1 MLFRKDQMKNLI
13 LLSAF
18 VLFITGCATTT
29 GIVKI
34 SEDTYMLAKQPLL
47 AHTAGE
53 VKVEIYKE
61 ANAFCEKNGKKF
73 IQLSHTGSDY
83 HPYNSYASAEVQF
96 KCE

>member
-1 MLFRKDQMKNLI
+1 MRRAIIML
-13 LLSAF
+13 SVVF
-18 VLFITGCATTT
+18 VSVGCATTT

>member
-1 MLFRKDQMKNLI
+1 MKTLI

-34 SEDTYMLAKQPLL
+34 SEDTYMLAKQPFG
-47 AHTAGE
+47 AHTDGA

-73 IQLSHTGSDY
+73 VQLSHTGTDY
-83 HPYNSYASAEVQF
+83 HFNKSYASAEVQF

>member
-1 MLFRKDQMKNLI
+1 MKKLI

-18 VLFITGCATTT
+18 VLFVTGCATTT

-34 SEDTYMLAKQPLL
+34 SEDTYMLGKQIQKVHS
-47 AHTAGE
+47 ASE

-61 ANAFCEKNGKKF
+61 ANAFCEKDGKKF
-73 IQLSHTGSDY
+73 TQISSTGNDSGI
-83 HPYNSYASAEVQF
+83 NWSSAEVQF